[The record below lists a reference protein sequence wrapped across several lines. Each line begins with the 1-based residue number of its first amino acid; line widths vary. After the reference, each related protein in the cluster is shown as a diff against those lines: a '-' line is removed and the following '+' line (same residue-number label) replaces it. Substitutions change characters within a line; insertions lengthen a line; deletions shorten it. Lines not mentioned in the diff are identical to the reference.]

1 MSKETRID
9 RLKKIIKPYV
19 EDTNKLEQIDES
31 TKFIDDLA
39 INSAHLVDIILDVE
53 DAFDIRIENDE
64 MEQML
69 DVGAA
74 LQIIEKKTASS

>member
-1 MSKETRID
+1 MRKTNRID
-9 RLKKIIKPYV
+9 RLKEIIKPYV
-19 EDTNKLEQIDES
+19 EDADKLKDIDES
-31 TKFIDDLA
+31 TKFIDDLD

-53 DAFDIRIENDE
+53 DTFDIRIENDE

-74 LQIIEKKTASS
+74 LQIIDKKTASS